1 MINCTNSIDNI
12 SDTNNEKSLNTL
24 NNNYQRIDND
34 NSFKI
39 DNNNNNNNDH
49 YQLINNN
56 FQIEN
61 NKIIWDLFCK

>member
-49 YQLINNN
+49 YQLINN
-56 FQIEN
+56 
-61 NKIIWDLFCK
+61 